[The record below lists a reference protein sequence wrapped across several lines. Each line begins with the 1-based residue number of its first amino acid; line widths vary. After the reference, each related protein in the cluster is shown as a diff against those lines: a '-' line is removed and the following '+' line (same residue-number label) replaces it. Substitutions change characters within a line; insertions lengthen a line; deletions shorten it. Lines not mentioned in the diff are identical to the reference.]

1 MDYQKRELPKKISTI
16 GLSLTVVGGLLII
29 LSFIFQ
35 TERALY
41 NYLIMFMFIASIGL
55 GSLAFVAIEYM
66 AGAIWSTPFRRIAE
80 FLSAPIP
87 LLLILVI
94 PIILGAN
101 TLYHWT
107 NINIVS
113 NDPILQGKSSYLN
126 LNFFII
132 RIAICIF
139 IWILFYYLI
148 TKNSKLQDTNN
159 DVKYTK
165 NNIKLSVVFAP
176 VFIITLTFAAIDLMM
191 SLEPHWYSTIY
202 GIYYFAGTLVAGIAS
217 FALVTIFTLEGKF
230 FDSRINN
237 KHLHSVG
244 ILLFAFNIFWA
255 YIAFS
260 QYLLIWYANL
270 PEENYWFLNR
280 MNGSWVYLSLGMV
293 FIHFIIP
300 FLVLIPSYA
309 KTNLKTLKVMSIW
322 LLAAHYLDLYWLV
335 MPTYDKS
342 GIVFGWVEIGFPV
355 AAVGIIILLFKFKS
369 RNNNLMPI
377 GDPKLEGGINLTL
390 YPDLSID

>member
-1 MDYQKRELPKKISTI
+1 MNYQKKELPKKVLTI
-16 GLSLTVVGGLLII
+16 GLFLTLIGGLLII

-107 NINIVS
+107 NTNIVA
-113 NDPILQGKSSYLN
+113 NDPVLQGKSSYLN

-132 RIAICIF
+132 RIAIYIF

-148 TKNSKLQDTNN
+148 NRNSRLQDTNN
-159 DVKYTK
+159 DVKFTK
-165 NNIKLSVVFAP
+165 NNIKLSVAFAP

-202 GIYYFAGTLVAGIAS
+202 GVYYFAGTLVAGIAS

-309 KTNLKTLKVMSIW
+309 KTNLRTLKIMSIW
-322 LLAAHYLDLYWLV
+322 LLAVHYLDLYWLV